1 MKTSKIGARP
11 ISPAPTATLSPD
23 IARSIT
29 RDSLISIGLYA
40 TPIVLLFAT
49 CWITGQRPWLHGPAK
64 PVLTFLGPVLTNL
77 SSWGL
82 PAITLAVGLAEFL
95 FGLYDRRWTKN
106 EKILDAVCFVGSKV
120 LIRPAVVYFTL
131 RALPWL
137 LPDQKGVFAW
147 VPFWW
152 GFFIIAV
159 ADDLTQY
166 WYHRLHHQVPW
177 LWRFHRTHHSAPYMG
192 MSMASRQ
199 NIIYTVFF
207 SQIYLTAALTYLG
220 LGEAALLVTAI
231 KSLITLAAHSS
242 IAWDKPFYRYRALR
256 PVAWVLERLI
266 STPATHHAHHADSND
281 DGIGH
286 YKGNFGN
293 MFFLWDVIFGT
304 GIITR
309 KYPSGYGIKHYQQEE
324 WYAQFLWP
332 IFKSRKTGSELS
344 RGGPIVGD
352 AVIVPTLAHAAVITP
367 SLAHPA
373 QNNFQLPSTENE
385 EENFSGTVAG
395 HSAVLS

>member
-1 MKTSKIGARP
+1 MEMAKEVRRSVAR
-11 ISPAPTATLSPD
+11 D
-23 IARSIT
+23 G
-29 RDSLISIGLYA
+29 LISLGLY
-40 TPIVLLFAT
+40 VLPVGLMLLVFAL
-49 CWITGQRPWLHGPAK
+49 TGQRPWLEGPRV
-64 PVLTFLGPVLTNL
+64 PVLTFLGPVLRNL

-82 PAITLAVGLAEFL
+82 PVLTLGVGVAEFFL
-95 FGLYDRRWTKN
+95 GLYDKRWTRN
-106 EKILDAVCFVGSKV
+106 ERLLDAVCFVGSKV

-131 RALPWL
+131 RALPVL
-137 LPDQKGVFAW
+137 FPGQQGVFAW

-192 MSMASRQ
+192 MSMAGRQ
-199 NIIYTVFF
+199 NIIYTIFF

-220 LGEAALLVTAI
+220 LGESALLVTGL

-242 IAWDKPFYRYRALR
+242 IPWDKPFYRYRVLR
-256 PVAWVLERLI
+256 PVGWVLERLI
-266 STPATHHAHHADSND
+266 STPATHHAHHADT
-281 DGIGH
+281 DGDGVGH

-293 MFFLWDVIFGT
+293 MFFLWDVLFGT

-309 KYPSGYGIKHYQQEE
+309 RYPSGYGIKHYQQEE

-332 IFKSRKTGSELS
+332 IFKSRKVGSELAAD
-344 RGGPIVGD
+344 GPMVGD
-352 AVIVPTLAHAAVITP
+352 FPDSAGAAG
-367 SLAHPA
+367 PA
-373 QNNFQLPSTENE
+373 NGGEQWT
-385 EENFSGTVAG
+385 AG
-395 HSAVLS
+395 VEDGGGDVFLGNRSFVYTRGEGG